1 MSEILQHRAVLNL
14 LFCLL
19 ATWPLLRVL
28 RRVGLPGG
36 YAWLIWLNL
45 LLPGLGL
52 ATVVGVLCHK
62 SWPNYPKPVKWR
74 KTSIWGQP

>member
-1 MSEILQHRAVLNL
+1 MSEILQHHATLNL

-19 ATWPLLRVL
+19 ATWPVLRAL
-28 RRVGLPGG
+28 RRVGLPGS
-36 YAWLIWLNL
+36 YAGLVWLNL

-52 ATVVGVLCHK
+52 AAIVGVLCHK
-62 SWPNYPKPVKWR
+62 TWPHYPKPVKWR

>member
-1 MSEILQHRAVLNL
+1 MSEILQHHATRNL

-19 ATWPLLRVL
+19 ATWPLLRAL

-36 YAWLIWLNL
+36 YAGLVWLNL

-52 ATVVGVLCHK
+52 AAIVGVLCHK
-62 SWPNYPKPVKWR
+62 AWPHYPKPVKWR